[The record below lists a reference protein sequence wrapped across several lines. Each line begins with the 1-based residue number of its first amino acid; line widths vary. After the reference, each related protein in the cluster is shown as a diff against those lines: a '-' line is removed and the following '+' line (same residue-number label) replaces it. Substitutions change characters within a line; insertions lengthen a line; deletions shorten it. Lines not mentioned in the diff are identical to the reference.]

1 MDQIMNFEI
10 RQAEGKVSGQDDCIV
25 IECSALPH
33 RPDRLCM
40 RAILTWAIWLFTN
53 PNNSSMTLGFAPAA

>member
-33 RPDRLCM
+33 R
-40 RAILTWAIWLFTN
+40 AIWLFTN
-53 PNNSSMTLGFAPAA
+53 PNNSSMTLGFEPAA